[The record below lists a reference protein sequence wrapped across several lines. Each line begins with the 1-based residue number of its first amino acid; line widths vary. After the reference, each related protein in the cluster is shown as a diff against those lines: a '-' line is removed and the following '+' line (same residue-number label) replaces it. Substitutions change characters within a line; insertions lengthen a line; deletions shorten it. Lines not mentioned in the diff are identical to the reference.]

1 MRNNFTVAD
10 KAARQAD
17 VENIKMWVEIASQLG
32 APVLRVF
39 ADTQMRDMHWQDVS
53 PGKTHAQV
61 AAAIADN
68 LKECAEHGEKHGVVI
83 GVQNHVAVVDLYVA
97 IGDENVGFPALLIG
111 LELHHAVAGDH
122 AHLRRLRARGRGA
135 ENQQTHGRRVPEKM
149 RRAAHGMYA
158 AQSSWLA

>member
-1 MRNNFTVAD
+1 MAGFGFQVVS
-10 KAARQAD
+10 AAIGF
-17 VENIKMWVEIASQLG
+17 E
-32 APVLRVF
+32 VLRF
-39 ADTQMRDMHWQDVS
+39 LIEHDVAGRGDLVS
-53 PGKTHAQV
+53 V
-61 AAAIADN
+61 
-68 LKECAEHGEKHGVVI
+68 GVVLGVI